1 MKSLLKRLNINEVN
15 FGVSTG
21 REGWIGDSS
30 GSKLASYNPTN
41 SRLIAEVIQ
50 ATPQSYDQV
59 VARATKAFHSWRSK
73 PAPARGQV
81 VRDLGNALRDVKE
94 PLGDLASLEMGKIRG
109 EGHGEATPS
118 AAS

>member
-59 VARATKAFHSWRSK
+59 AARATKAFQSWRSK
-73 PAPARGQV
+73 SI
-81 VRDLGNALRDVKE
+81 D
-94 PLGDLASLEMGKIRG
+94 
-109 EGHGEATPS
+109 ATEY
-118 AAS
+118 